1 MNGEPAPTLK
11 RSLGVLECTLMGVGV
26 MLGAGIYVLVGQA
39 AILAGNSVRISFL
52 VASVVAGFTG
62 LSYAELSSFIPKA
75 GGEYY
80 YVNRA
85 FGHLVA
91 FLVTWLLL
99 IGIAVCAATVAIGFA
114 GYLNA
119 IIGTEEVWTASLL
132 VVATAALLVYG
143 IKQSARVAGF
153 CTALELLGLGIIIA
167 VGLPRV
173 GTIDYFETAA
183 DGQSG
188 VFAAAALV
196 FFAYIGFEE
205 IVQLAEETRDAPKNI
220 PRALLLSIVITTVL
234 YVVVALCAIS
244 VLGWQKLGV
253 SKSPLADVA
262 AVALGHKAFFVLSI
276 IALFSTA
283 NTVLILLMSAARLL
297 YGMAEDG
304 SLPRELAKIHQSRH
318 SPYVATLVVATVS
331 IVMIV
336 TLRNITIVA
345 GVTNFSLLFTFV
357 IINAAVMVLR
367 YREPNADRPF
377 KVPISLG
384 RLPVIPVLG
393 VLVSL
398 FMLLFVGWTAT
409 LVGTAL
415 TVVGLILYQI
425 PRWFRVT
432 PPSDDKA

>member
-1 MNGEPAPTLK
+1 MTCNMPKLK
-11 RSLGVLECTLMGVGV
+11 RSLGIVECTLMGVGV
-26 MLGAGIYVLVGQA
+26 MLGAGIYALVGQA
-39 AILAGNSVRISFL
+39 ALLAGNTVWVSLL
-52 VASVVAGFTG
+52 VASIVAGFTG

-99 IGIAVCAATVAIGFA
+99 LGIAVCAATVAIGFS

-119 IIGTEEVWTASLL
+119 MIGTEEVWTASLL
-132 VVATAALLVYG
+132 IVASAALLVYG
-143 IKQSARVAGF
+143 IKQSAWVASF
-153 CTALELLGLGIIIA
+153 CTAVELIGLGIIIA
-167 VGLPRV
+167 VGLPRL

-183 DGQSG
+183 SGQSG
-188 VFAAAALV
+188 MFTAAALV
-196 FFAYIGFEE
+196 FFAFIGFEE
-205 IVQLAEETRDAPKNI
+205 IVQLAEETRDASKNI

-234 YVVVALCAIS
+234 YVAVALCAIS
-244 VLGWQKLGV
+244 VLGWQRLGA

-262 AVALGHKAFFVLSI
+262 AVALGYRAFFVLSI

-304 SLPRELAKIHQSRH
+304 SLPRQLAKIHQSRG
-318 SPYVATLVVATVS
+318 SPYVATLVVAAVA
-331 IVMIV
+331 IAMIV

-345 GVTNFSLLFTFV
+345 NVTNFSLLSTFV
-357 IINAAVMVLR
+357 IINAAVVVLR
-367 YREPNADRPF
+367 YREPDADRPF
-377 KVPISLG
+377 KTPGSLG

-393 VLVSL
+393 VLSSL
-398 FMLLFVGWTAT
+398 FMLLYVGWTAT
-409 LVGTAL
+409 LVGAAFAM
-415 TVVGLILYQI
+415 VGLMLYQI
-425 PRWFRVT
+425 RRWLHAT
-432 PPSDDKA
+432 PPGDDKA